1 MNKVKLNRRRFLRI
15 GGSLL
20 IVPTG
25 AALAEPYSLDV
36 TRHDVPLP
44 NLPAALT
51 GLRVV
56 HLTDLHYGR
65 TTPVSTLQET
75 VRATRKLAPDLIVLT
90 GDYVTGSWT
99 HAEPLAR
106 LLSALKPRLGM
117 WACLGNH
124 DYVTSSLRVV
134 RALEEVG
141 GVRVLRNDAAEVAPG
156 LWVAG
161 VEDHLR
167 GTPSLAP
174 FANRIPESAACLF
187 LVHEPPGV
195 SMVEGRPW
203 VALSGHTHGGQVRL
217 GGRALHLP
225 PGMAGFP
232 LSAGWGSFGKARLF
246 VSRGIGNTGLA
257 VRLNCAPELAL
268 HTLRPA

>member
-1 MNKVKLNRRRFLRI
+1 MKFNRRRFLRI

-20 IVPTG
+20 IVPAG

-36 TRHDVPLP
+36 TRHDVPAP
-44 NLPAALT
+44 GLPAALT
-51 GLRVV
+51 GLRVA

-65 TTPVSTLQET
+65 TTPVSILKET
-75 VRATRKLAPDLIVLT
+75 VRRTSLLAPDLIVLT
-90 GDYVTGSWT
+90 GDYVTGSWK
-99 HAEPLAR
+99 HAEPLAK
-106 LLSALKPRLGM
+106 LLAGLKPRLGM

-124 DYVTSSLRVV
+124 DYVTSSFRVV

-156 LWVAG
+156 LWVVG

-167 GTPSLAP
+167 GVPSLAP
-174 FANRIPESAACLF
+174 FASRIPENAACLF

-195 SMVEGRPW
+195 AMVEDRPW

-225 PGMAGFP
+225 PGMKGFP
-232 LSAGWGSFGKARLF
+232 LSAGWGTFGKARLF
-246 VSRGIGNTGLA
+246 VSRGIGNPGLP